1 MSVEKLHCFPHDDP
15 SFRACAEALLS
26 SASDDPHELQEGLR
40 GSYPNAV
47 VRRQHPLATL
57 SDGPRIWYVYRD
69 GHYVTPS
76 DEQMVAPVDA
86 A

>member
-1 MSVEKLHCFPHDDP
+1 MSVEKLQCFPYDDP
-15 SFRACAEALLS
+15 SFRVCAEGLLS
-26 SASDDPHELQEGLR
+26 SASDDPRELHERVR

-47 VRRQHPLATL
+47 VRRQHSPPTL
-57 SDGPRIWYVYRD
+57 SDGPRTWYVYRD

-76 DEQMVAPVDA
+76 DEEMVAPFDA